1 MDFDNNTN
9 KGAIKMGNEQK
20 PSVEQIFSKMRQGM
34 GNIPTAIEKAAAVD
48 EGILYEHMRS
58 RAYTMPENGVFDEET
73 RTLLYLAAA
82 LAASSKAC
90 IQAMADKAKMQKIA
104 PEKVLETF
112 RIVRFAM
119 TAKVLGEAEPVFE
132 ALQKS

>member
-1 MDFDNNTN
+1 
-9 KGAIKMGNEQK
+9 MGNEQK
-20 PSVEQIFSKMRQGM
+20 PTVEQIFAKMRQGM
-34 GNIPTAIEKAAAVD
+34 GDIPTAIEKAAAVD

-132 ALQKS
+132 ALLKK